1 MSDRHFGNPLAPLLH
16 HGNLLHAGV
25 RRDITG
31 LNRLFLERVLD
42 PVSALDPWFGV
53 PVPAVARL
61 AGSTQRGEGA
71 RGPQSRGPV
80 RSGAAGCG

>member
-1 MSDRHFGNPLAPLLH
+1 MSDRQSTRSLAPLLH
-16 HGNLLHAGV
+16 HGDLLHAGV

-61 AGSTQRGEGA
+61 AGAASEA
-71 RGPQSRGPV
+71 RER
-80 RSGAAGCG
+80 AAHSPWPCSK